1 MYIDLRVGVYFPA
14 LGFDGVEG
22 EGTVS
27 HNEQRTACYEMLH
40 GLFSR
45 YSAPCS
51 HFAVSTE
58 LQQNVRTYGQQHSS
72 VYGDVTSETDIRR
85 TQVNGSQE
93 GVNLKRNN
101 GFTFLFT

>member
-1 MYIDLRVGVYFPA
+1 MSREMHVTKWYVHRSFP
-14 LGFDGVEG
+14 
-22 EGTVS
+22 
-27 HNEQRTACYEMLH
+27 
-40 GLFSR
+40 R
-45 YSAPCS
+45 YSKSAPCS
-51 HFAVSTE
+51 YFALSTE
-58 LQQNVRTYGQQHSS
+58 LQQNIGTYGQQHSS